1 VHSAAGCA
9 RQTDAVIE
17 LRWVLRW
24 EADLTEDDHGAL
36 HALLLRGFAASPS
49 SFARG
54 RSWSSARPEGRLI
67 GYGDDGPVAHLG
79 FLRRT
84 LRVEDDD
91 AAQLVADA
99 GLVCVDPAL
108 HRAGV
113 GRQLLEQT
121 AAAFRRLAVPFGFL
135 TCGPHVVPFYEAGG
149 WRQLP
154 GQVTRMIDK
163 DGRPERYTGP
173 AMLLPVTSTI
183 DDWPHGRTVVR
194 DGYEV

>member
-1 VHSAAGCA
+1 MS
-9 RQTDAVIE
+9 E
-17 LRWVLRW
+17 LHWALRW
-24 EADLTEDDHGAL
+24 EADLAEDDHAAL
-36 HALLLRGFAASPS
+36 HALLVRGFDALPGA
-49 SFARG
+49 FGDG
-54 RSWSSARPEGRLI
+54 RSWSSARPEGRI
-67 GYGDDGPVAHLG
+67 VGYGEEGPVAHLG

-84 LRVEDDD
+84 LRVEEDD
-91 AAQLVADA
+91 AALLAADA
-99 GLVCVDPAL
+99 GLVCVDPPL
-108 HRAGV
+108 QGSGV
-113 GRQLLEQT
+113 GRRLLEQT

-135 TCGPHVVPFYEAGG
+135 TCGPGAVPFYEAGG

-194 DGYEV
+194 DGFEV